1 MDNGLPDWSPDPNS
15 DIANYVEEFT
25 LNVTATPLASANNGE
40 KGLFTCASEAASKVS
55 IAGGL
60 QALGI
65 GTKGAA
71 GFITN
76 ALGGNAFSGAT
87 DLVQSIATGEGG
99 GNNVFYNMAQG
110 VVAGPTQGFGSAAGK
125 GIEGTP
131 WASGPADVATTAIV
145 ANAQNI
151 VTGTGQTIQTLN
163 GAVELGAVLG
173 EAGEWASGFGEA
185 KLAYDALTYFGSMA
199 GCALGVIQ

>member
-1 MDNGLPDWSPDPNS
+1 MRKTEVGPP
-15 DIANYVEEFT
+15 A
-25 LNVTATPLASANNGE
+25 
-40 KGLFTCASEAASKVS
+40 KVS

-65 GTKGAA
+65 GTSGVG

-76 ALGGNAFSGAT
+76 ALRGNAFSGAT

-99 GNNVFYNMAQG
+99 GNSVFYNMAQG
-110 VVAGPTQGFGSAAGK
+110 VAAGPTQGFGSAFGNS
-125 GIEGTP
+125 IEGTP

-151 VTGTGQTIQTLN
+151 VTGAGETIQTLN
-163 GAVELGAVLG
+163 GAVQLGSVLG
-173 EAGEWASGFGEA
+173 EAAEWASGVGLA
-185 KLAYDALTYFGSMA
+185 KLGYDALSYGTGLV
-199 GCALGVIQ
+199 GCKLGVIK